1 MEAERRQPTD
11 PAVRRERCPDFF
23 IVGAPKCGTSAMN
36 QYLGQHPDLYMAK
49 KEMHFFGR
57 DLHFGPQFYRRDR
70 DAYLA
75 EFNAWNGQAHAGE
88 ASVWYLFSEQAA
100 AEIKAFNP
108 EARIIIMLRDPV
120 EMLYSLYYQFRADGN
135 EHLPTFAT
143 ALSAQEDRR
152 ASRNLGRR
160 TYLCQGLV
168 YDEVA
173 GYTAQIRRYF
183 EAFGR
188 ARVHVV
194 IYDDFAA
201 ETDVVLKG
209 VLDFLGVDSTRIGD
223 SFRVVN
229 GNKSAKS
236 PLFQA
241 ILGDP
246 LVRGTAIALRS
257 WLPRPVFTALQK
269 TESQLLKFNARPEK
283 RPRLDPDLRASLKR
297 QFQPEIERLS
307 ELLSRDLT
315 HWTRDPALK
324 PLVA

>member
-1 MEAERRQPTD
+1 
-11 PAVRRERCPDFF
+11 
-23 IVGAPKCGTSAMN
+23 
-36 QYLGQHPDLYMAK
+36 
-49 KEMHFFGR
+49 
-57 DLHFGPQFYRRDR
+57 
-70 DAYLA
+70 
-75 EFNAWNGQAHAGE
+75 
-88 ASVWYLFSEQAA
+88 
-100 AEIKAFNP
+100 
-108 EARIIIMLRDPV
+108 
-120 EMLYSLYYQFRADGN
+120 
-135 EHLPTFAT
+135 
-143 ALSAQEDRR
+143 
-152 ASRNLGRR
+152 
-160 TYLCQGLV
+160 
-168 YDEVA
+168 
-173 GYTAQIRRYF
+173 
-183 EAFGR
+183 
-188 ARVHVV
+188 VV

-283 RPRLDPDLRASLKR
+283 RPRLDPDLRASLKC

-315 HWTRDPALK
+315 HWTRDTALK